1 MRDPIG
7 WLGSKCCRARANL
20 DGHPNNTLDISVDD
34 FVLEYVNSKP
44 EPFANDGSQAK
55 FVCDGYGQITVDHL
69 FAYEDQDQLIVFLES
84 RLNVT
89 LTLPHLNASRPHG
102 PTRRCLVQRLRQN

>member
-1 MRDPIG
+1 MAVMRDPIG

-34 FVLEYVNSKP
+34 FVLEYVKSKP

-69 FAYEDQDQLIVFLES
+69 FAYEDQDQLIVFLE
-84 RLNVT
+84 
-89 LTLPHLNASRPHG
+89 
-102 PTRRCLVQRLRQN
+102 